1 MARFRGAKGKIVR
14 KFNSNIFGNPK
25 FDKLLS
31 KRPFPPGQ
39 HGQTRRGK
47 LSEYGIQLNEK
58 QKAKYFYGLLEGQFK
73 KYYLKANKMKG
84 NTAEHLIQLLEE
96 RMDITVYRAGLA
108 PTVTAARQ
116 LVRHGHFTL
125 NGKKVNIP
133 SIHLNKG
140 DVVEVTAKTK
150 EKNLELISNS
160 LKENQGEYEW
170 IEVNKVAQSVKLVG
184 TPIAE
189 VAASFINVNLI
200 IELYSK

>member
-25 FDKLLS
+25 FDKLLT

-47 LSEYGIQLNEK
+47 LSEYGIQLTEK
-58 QKAKYFYGLLEGQFK
+58 QKAKYFYGLLEKQFR
-73 KYYLKANKMKG
+73 KYYINANKMKG
-84 NTAEHLIQLLEE
+84 NTAEHLVQLLEE
-96 RMDITVYRAGLA
+96 RIDIVVYRAGLA

-133 SIHLNKG
+133 SIQLKKG
-140 DVVEVTAKTK
+140 DVVEVKAKTK

>member
-25 FDKLLS
+25 FDKLLT

-47 LSEYGIQLNEK
+47 LSEFGIQLTEK

-96 RMDITVYRAGLA
+96 RIDICVYRAGLA

-133 SIHLNKG
+133 SIQLKKG
-140 DVVEVTAKTK
+140 DVVEVKAKTK